1 MLFCVEVLK
10 GECAMCWQEFI
21 KKEQQKTYYKNL
33 QQFIDQEITAGK
45 SIYPSEE
52 DRFKAFSLTELKN
65 TKVVILGQDPYH
77 GEGQAHGLSFSVPKG
92 VKLPPSLRNIY
103 KELADDLCW
112 DNLPENGDLSEWA
125 KQGVLLIN
133 TVLTVEKSNAGS
145 HAKRGW
151 EQFTNNVIQ
160 HINDNNEGVVFL
172 LWGSYAIKK
181 STLIDSNKHHILTA
195 VHPSP
200 LSAYRG
206 FFGCQHFSKTNN
218 LLIVQN
224 KTPINWKAD

>member
-1 MLFCVEVLK
+1 
-10 GECAMCWQEFI
+10 MCWQMFI
-21 KKEQQKTYYKNL
+21 KQEQQKAYFKKL
-33 QQFIDQEITAGK
+33 QQFIDNEAALGK
-45 SIYPSEE
+45 SIYPAEKV
-52 DRFKAFSLTELKN
+52 RFNAFSLTDLKN

-92 VKLPPSLRNIY
+92 IKLPPSLRNIY
-103 KELADDLCW
+103 KELADDLSW
-112 DNLPENGDLSEWA
+112 STVPENGDLTNWA

-133 TVLTVEKSNAGS
+133 AVLTVEKSNAGS
-145 HAKRGW
+145 HAKQGW

-160 HINDNNEGVVFL
+160 YINDNKEGVVFL

-181 STLIDSNKHHILTA
+181 STLIDSNKHHILSA

-206 FFGCQHFSKTNN
+206 FFGCQHFSKANN
-218 LLIVQN
+218 LLIAQN
-224 KTPINWKAD
+224 KTPIDWKVE

>member
-1 MLFCVEVLK
+1 
-10 GECAMCWQEFI
+10 MCWQMFI
-21 KKEQQKTYYKNL
+21 KQEQQKAYFKKL
-33 QQFIDQEITAGK
+33 QQFIDNETALGK
-45 SIYPSEE
+45 SIYPAEK
-52 DRFKAFSLTELKN
+52 DRFNAFSLTDLKN

-92 VKLPPSLRNIY
+92 IKLPPSLRNIY
-103 KELADDLCW
+103 KELADDLSW
-112 DNLPENGDLSEWA
+112 STVPENGDLTNWA

-133 TVLTVEKSNAGS
+133 AVLTVEKSNAGS
-145 HAKRGW
+145 HAKQGW

-160 HINDNNEGVVFL
+160 YINDSKEGVVFL

-181 STLIDSNKHHILTA
+181 STLIDSNKHHILSA

-206 FFGCQHFSKTNN
+206 FFGCQHFSKANN
-218 LLIVQN
+218 LLIAQN
-224 KTPINWKAD
+224 KTPIDWKVE